1 MKYQVEYTD
10 SRTGATSA
18 IDTITAAEGYTA
30 EQYIEDCRENADQE
44 WIDMLEQGTVELIEL
59 PSEKTW
65 WIVDDNVPRSGRLD
79 TENTGTA
86 DAEKAL
92 KMARLEWESLSD
104 FDRKGRKDF
113 YIILGE
119 ADEDGELD
127 WNTTVEEIAIAH
139 ADQSM

>member
-1 MKYQVEYTD
+1 M
-10 SRTGATSA
+10 
-18 IDTITAAEGYTA
+18 
-30 EQYIEDCRENADQE
+30 
-44 WIDMLEQGTVELIEL
+44 
-59 PSEKTW
+59 KTW
-65 WIVDDNVPRSGRLD
+65 WIVDDNIPRSGRLD

-139 ADQSM
+139 ADQSK